1 MFQRVI
7 HDFSAMHLQML
18 SFFLIAAVFVAVLRR
33 ALRLSDQQIH
43 QLEQLPIESTTFEPT
58 HLSHH
63 E

>member
-33 ALRLSDQQIH
+33 ALRLTDQQIH
-43 QLEQLPIESTTFEPT
+43 QLEQLPMESSNAEPS
-58 HLSHH
+58 HLSQP
-63 E
+63 

>member
-33 ALRLSDQQIH
+33 ALRLTDQQIH
-43 QLEQLPIESTTFEPT
+43 QLEHMPMESSHTEPSNCCT
-58 HLSHH
+58 H